1 MDEPLEVSGGSCSK
15 GTWRQFFEATGDI
28 LPLSKVFG
36 SDTIF
41 CKTFSRQIFLLRD
54 LGAAYHRRCC
64 HHGLCTPCRH
74 LLQHGRLIIFFSC
87 TYINEAHCTIHNPCD
102 LINEKR
108 KVSKLWNTS
117 QIYKHYISQQLQK
130 MPFTSNCQLS

>member
-1 MDEPLEVSGGSCSK
+1 MNLWRCQEEVAQKGPGDNSLKQLVIFCLCPKSLE
-15 GTWRQFFEATGDI
+15 AA
-28 LPLSKVFG
+28 
-36 SDTIF
+36 IF
-41 CKTFSRQIFLLRD
+41 CKTFSRQILLLRD
-54 LGAAYHRRCC
+54 LGAAYHRHCC
-64 HHGLCTPCRH
+64 HHGLCTPCRI

-117 QIYKHYISQQLQK
+117 QIYKHYIPQQLQK
-130 MPFTSNCQLS
+130 MSFTSNCQLS